1 MRRPD
6 TDDLNAA
13 QQRAWSKNPD
23 VDINN
28 ALLDGVVT
36 GTPDGWLSMA
46 LLLYNEQPFLLSARV
61 RQGKCRRLGATDP
74 NPAPQ

>member
-1 MRRPD
+1 MARSKCKVGDAMRRPD

-36 GTPDGWLSMA
+36 GTPDGCVAVS
-46 LLLYNEQPFLLSARV
+46 
-61 RQGKCRRLGATDP
+61 GIATL
-74 NPAPQ
+74 Q